1 MQTQEPGWSRDAPP
15 SVVQAT
21 TRTQERALF
30 TTATFLPKLQQL
42 STLLHNGMFYQ
53 TVGNAV
59 GALVAYSNAATY
71 CYLLRREVAVVVGG
85 DPDAGEPRLGGAER
99 LHRYLGLLEQKLLG
113 YVEGLQQRVRA
124 ALASA
129 SASAPPADKD
139 PKDEQPLSCADMAE
153 VRPEA
158 MRITFADVVGME
170 REKEAL
176 VDAFLHPLV
185 YPNLYPKLA
194 RGVLLYGPPG
204 TGKTYLARAAVS
216 ELQLRFPQDV
226 GVLFF
231 DPTGATLKGK
241 FVGETEKRIVG
252 AFTCAARRA
261 CEATDAYAAS
271 HGGRRKKFV
280 SVLFIDEFDSIAGD
294 RGTDTTGL
302 VANSV
307 NTLLQMMDGV
317 QSFENVAV
325 IGATNYPWGLDSAV
339 LRRFAEHVFV
349 RLPGVDDIAQLLQ
362 RELRSKLRGK
372 PADLYCY
379 CADTLTRRRVHA
391 PSEHMRGASCGAPP
405 AADSLQRAATE
416 PPPATA
422 QQGGGTAEDAGEKD
436 PVPFV
441 DTTSYLQGARM
452 REVAQ
457 AMYDGHASNA
467 DVATVVNRAFT
478 AANGAALRRGSFTR
492 FSVTTRPDA
501 PPLTFA
507 LSNFTKLRAP
517 EGAPLALLPALR
529 AMRQTRAATAVA
541 LRSLAEPPSA
551 SAPAPF
557 AQMPA
562 SLHVAGRALPNRAS
576 LTLDSGE
583 VFLHLQY
590 LLLAPTELLFDEP
603 GIGDLYVHSEDVRA
617 DGSTADTVRVIFTR
631 ALRVSNAAVEAAA
644 AADEGGGEDDVAGLG
659 ALPSPK
665 AVYDTLRPLLEP
677 FTQSVRERRG
687 AEAASTLTSAALAL
701 GLFERAS
708 VVAALARGD
717 LAAATSAMPAS
728 DFSASLLQSGEARR
742 DAAAVHGEW
751 LRAAVALTAFAREFV
766 GAAPLEAPVKAR
778 VQAVV
783 GASGPVARPSKLA
796 GLLDVLTQAALERS
810 IRHAMGTASAAAAH
824 PLQKLLARAEA
835 PPMKAL
841 PTALPASLRTTPFAH
856 NKTFYFRSSVNLR
869 DPAWGTTK
877 FSTSVTSAL
886 VSLPV
891 KALAA
896 AASTVSYLLM
906 GGGGG
911 GRPRPQDPAGVPE
924 QPTRERAGLPAEPGD
939 RSGPHRRQGRRGGAG
954 DLAAPRGARHSADA
968 EGRHPL
974 VARARAGAL
983 QHRAL
988 PVQHHPDRCEGRAGL
1003 RGPHRGGSGPRLHP
1017 AARPLRGPR
1026 PLPLHLPGHGPPELP
1041 RHRARAPAGLP
1052 RGSRHN
1058 AGLRQ
1063 PPGCPALLRVL
1074 LPLRGVRGR
1083 GPASVPRGSCARRG
1097 GDAAP
1102 GPRQPVQLPHGRGP
1116 AALRERSALLLLRPR
1131 PDRAAGGVRQ
1141 GPLRLHGEEAAECT
1155 CAGGGLTR
1163 SSPRSIFANC
1173 FPTRLAPLS
1182 HASTCLRCLGHG
1194 KRAVAIVI
1202 GEPLLPL
1209 KRRRVCRRC
1218 GSRDYRLGLR
1228 LAHNRH
1234 RKSSHM
1240 RGQTHRHIHSYR
1252 SSRHR
1257 SRRHRQRLGYRYA
1270 L

>member
-911 GRPRPQDPAGVPE
+911 AAPDPKTLREYLNNQRVSALDYLLNRVTAVGLTDAKDDEEVLETWLRREAPGTVQTQKGAIRWWRVLVQARSNIVRYQFSTTLTAVKGALGFVGPTEGAVDPAFTLLRALFGGRARFLYTSLGMDHLSYHATGPE
-924 QPTRERAGLPAEPGD
+924 LLRAFHEDPGTT
-939 RSGPHRRQGRRGGAG
+939 QGSASRLDALLSYVSSFRFEEFGGA
-954 DLAAPRGARHSADA
+954 DLLLCH
-968 EGRHPL
+968 
-974 VARARAGAL
+974 VA
-983 QHRAL
+983 
-988 PVQHHPDRCEGRAGL
+988 
-1003 RGPHRGGSGPRLHP
+1003 
-1017 AARPLRGPR
+1017 
-1026 PLPLHLPGHGPPELP
+1026 
-1041 RHRARAPAGLP
+1041 
-1052 RGSRHN
+1052 
-1058 AGLRQ
+1058 
-1063 PPGCPALLRVL
+1063 
-1074 LPLRGVRGR
+1074 
-1083 GPASVPRGSCARRG
+1083 
-1097 GDAAP
+1097 AAP
-1102 GPRQPVQLPHGRGP
+1102 GAEETQPQDRANLYSFHMDADLLLSANAAHSSSYDPALTAQLEAYDRD
-1116 AALRERSALLLLRPR
+1116 RSAFM
-1131 PDRAAGGVRQ
+1131 
-1141 GPLRLHGEEAAECT
+1141 E
-1155 CAGGGLTR
+1155 
-1163 SSPRSIFANC
+1163 
-1173 FPTRLAPLS
+1173 
-1182 HASTCLRCLGHG
+1182 
-1194 KRAVAIVI
+1194 K
-1202 GEPLLPL
+1202 
-1209 KRRRVCRRC
+1209 
-1218 GSRDYRLGLR
+1218 
-1228 LAHNRH
+1228 
-1234 RKSSHM
+1234 
-1240 RGQTHRHIHSYR
+1240 
-1252 SSRHR
+1252 
-1257 SRRHRQRLGYRYA
+1257 RQRSAPA
-1270 L
+1270 LAAA